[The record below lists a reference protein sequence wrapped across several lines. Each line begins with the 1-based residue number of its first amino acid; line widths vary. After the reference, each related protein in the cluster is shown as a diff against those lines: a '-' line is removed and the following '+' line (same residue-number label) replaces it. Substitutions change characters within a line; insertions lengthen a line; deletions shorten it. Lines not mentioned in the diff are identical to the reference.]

1 MIKKKPES
9 PKPSFSDFY
18 KINVT
23 DKCSGDYKLTDIET
37 QRLGY
42 NQVFVQNL
50 KGVILVPNTPND
62 YVSVNRMLLNKYNT
76 DLVFTHPGRG
86 GAFGDS
92 FGWISFVC
100 RLSEASGKK
109 IKVTRMYSKAINLGK
124 ELLNTTGTFENI
136 KTDTFFCLPGGTKG
150 GYREVYS
157 TLFLPTKVQWK
168 FNQSKVVA
176 VQFGHSGQADRRI
189 QDPKDEE
196 KIIKALEDKG
206 YTVKQIGG
214 HLSNIEC
221 MELAASCQ
229 FFVGT
234 CSGMSHLCH
243 SVGTPVHMLTN
254 NRSLER
260 VSAGH
265 VKNVRSP
272 YPTIFWQTPKDF
284 IDYVNSL

>member
-1 MIKKKPES
+1 MRKPIS
-9 PKPSFSDFY
+9 PEASISDFY
-18 KINVT
+18 KIKIT
-23 DKCSGDYKLTDIET
+23 DKCSGKYRLTDKEAT
-37 QRLGY
+37 RFGY
-42 NQVFVQNL
+42 SQTFLQNL
-50 KGVILVPNTPND
+50 KGVVLMPNSPNNDAAVNSILVG
-62 YVSVNRMLLNKYNT
+62 KYDT
-76 DLVFTHPGRG
+76 DLVFTHPGQG

-92 FGWISFVC
+92 FGWISFIC
-100 RLSEASGKK
+100 RLSEASGKR
-109 IKVTRMYSKAINLGK
+109 IKVARLHPKAILLGK
-124 ELLNTTGTFENI
+124 ELLNTTGVFEEV
-136 KTDTFFCLPGGTKG
+136 KTDNVFRLPGGTKG

-157 TLFLPTKVQWK
+157 TLFLPAKTQWT

-176 VQFGHSGQADRRI
+176 VQFGKRGLADRRI
-189 QDPKDEE
+189 QNPKDEE
-196 KIIKALEDKG
+196 RIVKALEDKG

-284 IDYVNSL
+284 IDYVNTL